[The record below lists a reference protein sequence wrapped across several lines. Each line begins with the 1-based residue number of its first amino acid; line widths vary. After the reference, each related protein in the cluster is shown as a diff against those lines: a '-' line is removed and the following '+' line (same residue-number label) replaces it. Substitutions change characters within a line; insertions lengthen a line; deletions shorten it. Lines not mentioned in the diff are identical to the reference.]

1 MFARNVD
8 GPSSSLRM
16 GLSRGSLFQIDSK
29 PFYFFFFSLFSKSTE
44 SISNRS
50 IRSISF
56 QIKFRLTFSPPPPP
70 SSRCFNT
77 RVLSPSPLPI
87 FIDRVFL
94 RFLSS
99 LLPPEMKFKRES
111 INNPIV
117 QL

>member
-56 QIKFRLTFSPPPPP
+56 QIKFRLTFSSPP

-99 LLPPEMKFKRES
+99 PLPLEMKFKRES